1 MQKYAAGISTSV
13 IVLSSL
19 CAGCAA
25 PESKPKASPVAE
37 AWQGRTERVS
47 DASTVDGVAA
57 TSSAATPIKN
67 DGDSIKAADPEA
79 GKRGKGA
86 TAREVPVAT
95 VNGRAIHRQRMV
107 ELLMRSR
114 GAELLEQFVVLEAA
128 EGLAAQRNLSVSE
141 SDVAAEYERA
151 LRELTANQGAAGG
164 GAFNRAAAESI
175 LMSVLT
181 QRKVSHEEFM
191 LGMRRNALLRRLA
204 NEEQVVTDAQVRAEF
219 ERQYGARARVS
230 VVRVPTMNDVARF
243 REQLANHPRIP
254 NAPASSG
261 DGGQPTLAVESWGPF
276 SAEDAEVPAIVR
288 TAAFTLQPGQ
298 VSDALRL
305 ADGLVLIRLEGLQ
318 AGRSEVSFEAVR
330 TDLEAAVRSRLEKKA
345 MADLYERLFLESMV
359 KINDPTLKRA
369 FEQSYP
375 QRRP

>member
-1 MQKYAAGISTSV
+1 MQRYAAGISTSV
-13 IVLSSL
+13 IVLSFH
-19 CAGCAA
+19 CTGCAA

-37 AWQGRTERVS
+37 AWQGRTERVN
-47 DASTVDGVAA
+47 DASNGEDVIASAD
-57 TSSAATPIKN
+57 AATPIKN
-67 DGDSIKAADPEA
+67 DGDKIKAADPEA
-79 GKRGKGA
+79 GKRGKGT
-86 TAREVPVAT
+86 TARDLPVAT

-107 ELLMRSR
+107 ELLVRSR

-141 SDVAAEYERA
+141 SDVAAEYDRA
-151 LRELTANQGAAGG
+151 LHELTANQGATGG
-164 GAFNRAAAESI
+164 GGFDRAAAESI
-175 LMSVLT
+175 LKSVLA

-219 ERQYGARARVS
+219 ERRYGARAQVS
-230 VVRVPTMNDVARF
+230 VVRVSTLNNVAQL
-243 REQLANHPRIP
+243 RERLASYPPSRSVS
-254 NAPASSG
+254 AMSG
-261 DGGQPTLAVESWGPF
+261 DGGQPPLAVESWGPF
-276 SAEDAEVPAIVR
+276 SAEDDEVPSIVR
-288 TAAFTLQPGQ
+288 TSAFSLQQGQ

-318 AGRSEVSFEAVR
+318 PGRSDVSFEAVR

-345 MADLYERLFLESMV
+345 MAGLYERLFLESMV
-359 KINDPTLKRA
+359 TINDPTLKSA

>member
-1 MQKYAAGISTSV
+1 MRMSAAGISTSV
-13 IVLSSL
+13 YVLSCL

-47 DASTVDGVAA
+47 DSGNGDGVAA
-57 TSSAATPIKN
+57 TSTAATPLKN
-67 DGDSIKAADPEA
+67 DGDSVKAADAEA

-95 VNGRAIHRQRMV
+95 VNGRAINRQRMV

-141 SDVAAEYERA
+141 SDVAAEYDRA

-164 GAFNRAAAESI
+164 GAFDRAAAESI
-175 LMSVLT
+175 LMSVLG

-204 NEEQVVTDAQVRAEF
+204 NEEQVVTDAQVRAEY
-219 ERQYGARARVS
+219 ERRYGARAEVS
-230 VVRVPTMNDVARF
+230 VVRVPTMNEVARL
-243 REQLANHPRIP
+243 RERLAIHPRTGSV
-254 NAPASSG
+254 AASSG
-261 DGGQPTLAVESWGPF
+261 DGGQPPLAVESWGPF

-288 TAAFTLQPGQ
+288 TSAFTLQPGQ
-298 VSDALRL
+298 VSEALRL

-318 AGRSEVSFEAVR
+318 PGRSEISFEAVR
-330 TDLEAAVRSRLEKKA
+330 TDLESAVRIRLEKKA
-345 MADLYERLFLESMV
+345 MAGLYERLFLESMV
-359 KINDPTLKRA
+359 KINDPTLKSA